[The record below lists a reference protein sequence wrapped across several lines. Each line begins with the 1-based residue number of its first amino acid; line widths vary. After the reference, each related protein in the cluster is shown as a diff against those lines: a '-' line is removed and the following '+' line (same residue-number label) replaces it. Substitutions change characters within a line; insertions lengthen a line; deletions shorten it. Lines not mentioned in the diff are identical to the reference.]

1 MLSGMFFVI
10 NEIFL
15 KAVSEIH
22 ALGGYK
28 LTATVLSK
36 SVGEVSEE
44 FGHKN
49 VKYLLTIVL
58 SQVPC

>member
-22 ALGGYK
+22 AVGGYITNCNCVK
-28 LTATVLSK
+28 VKVLGKFLK
-36 SVGEVSEE
+36 SSVTRVS
-44 FGHKN
+44 N
-49 VKYLLTIVL
+49 T
-58 SQVPC
+58 C